1 LPSCCSAN
9 EIAAATAWVGA
20 WTAGTPPAACT
31 QPAAVLAAGSC
42 ADATEKLPP
51 AYWPAYISTLCTY
64 DCRWL

>member
-1 LPSCCSAN
+1 MM
-9 EIAAATAWVGA
+9 AAATAWVGA
-20 WTAGTPPAACT
+20 WTAGTPPAVWT
-31 QPAAVLAAGSC
+31 QPAAELAAGIC